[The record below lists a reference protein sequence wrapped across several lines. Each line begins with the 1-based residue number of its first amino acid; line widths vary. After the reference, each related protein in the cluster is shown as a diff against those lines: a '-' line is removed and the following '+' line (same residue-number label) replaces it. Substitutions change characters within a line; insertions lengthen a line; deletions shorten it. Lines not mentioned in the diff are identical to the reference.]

1 MSTLSPYK
9 HLSATMLA
17 TSVSS
22 FAHADVLNCSFTEL
36 CDADDS
42 CVLVTMDL
50 RFEIDRNQFVDA
62 INTNEPPRNK
72 VTDVTMNG
80 ETFTAEPFLI
90 GDVRGFWA
98 DTKEAG
104 NRILMIEADGTAQ
117 YAEPDLE
124 RTMTGTCEDQE

>member
-1 MSTLSPYK
+1 MG
-9 HLSATMLA
+9 
-17 TSVSS
+17 
-22 FAHADVLNCSFTEL
+22 
-36 CDADDS
+36 
-42 CVLVTMDL
+42 L

-80 ETFTAEPFLI
+80 ETFAAEPFLI

-98 DTKEAG
+98 DNKEAG